1 MRADVNME
9 ATRSKQSVQLGHQ
22 TSDRR
27 CIPCPDSGET
37 GGSSKD
43 QKVTAVVQRCNQDEG
58 KSPQTSTPAEGKVRR
73 SFVSLPALN
82 PERVRTAKALADK
95 AVKMHKVFYI
105 QGPYPV
111 IRAAL
116 RSRGWVEQRVH
127 PPNHHAHQRHSDEG
141 RASSNDAGDSD
152 DDDGDLDESVTVSQM
167 LFLILLGVDVYLYPI
182 INLHC
187 TFFSDNSD
195 SVEKEQDPDGLYD
208 LMSRLVRNEMV
219 YFYWTNRRDA
229 INNNS
234 LQKEQI
240 TNHFAKAGSFT
251 TKVGLCVN
259 LRNLHWFDSADPDTF
274 FPRCYRLGAED
285 EKHAFIEDYKRTACT
300 SFLKYIVER
309 EQGVQGEGMS
319 HNIRAEGKLSK
330 RRSRPVVLSKMINSA
345 LKVCHEFLE
354 SLQHNDIDINLETPQ
369 TLTNEEWAE
378 FINSY
383 YLVVHGGAEIE
394 NSDHFVT
401 CCKAM
406 LQRLVEVSPQ
416 LHIDGIHNIWIIKP
430 GAKSRGRG
438 IKCTRRLDQI
448 LRLVDSDPTIIKE
461 SKWVVQKYLER
472 PLLIYGTK
480 FDVRQWFLVTD
491 WNPLTVWF
499 YKKCYLRF
507 STQPYS
513 LDTLDSSV
521 HLCNNSIQKHLRPSQ
536 QRHRGI
542 PADNMWSDDQFRTFL
557 SSQGQEAQWQTVV
570 VPGMKRAVIHALQT
584 TQDLMESRKNTF
596 ELYGADFM
604 FGHDLRPW
612 LLELNASPTMAPSTP
627 VTARLCTAV
636 QEDTLRVVLDWRAD
650 RTANTGD
657 FQLIYRQAAVD
668 VPQYVGVNL
677 LVEGFKVKC
686 PCPLPPLRSS
696 NRSAPKRRRPVK
708 EKEPAGE
715 KVKPLPKM
723 LLKSAEAPLKNISSG
738 VLPPP
743 PLPSE
748 PPGPFPIETFTIHLP
763 MTVKSIHLPISDQ
776 SHSVLLWK
784 RRPEVSKVCS
794 EKDQPCTTEKHQGPT
809 LSLEINVPKQ
819 SRQATTSTLSA

>member
-22 TSDRR
+22 TTERR
-27 CIPCPDSGET
+27 CTPCPDSGEA

-43 QKVTAVVQRCNQDEG
+43 QKVTAVVQQCNQDEG
-58 KSPQTSTPAEGKVRR
+58 KSPQTSTPPEGKVRH
-73 SFVSLPALN
+73 SFVRLPALN
-82 PERVRTAKALADK
+82 PERVKTAKALVDK
-95 AVKMHKVFYI
+95 AVKMRKVFYV

-152 DDDGDLDESVTVSQM
+152 DDD
-167 LFLILLGVDVYLYPI
+167 
-182 INLHC
+182 
-187 TFFSDNSD
+187 D
-195 SVEKEQDPDGLYD
+195 SVQKEQDPDGLYN

-285 EKHAFIEDYKRTACT
+285 EKHAFIEDYKRTACS

-309 EQGVQGEGMS
+309 EQVVQGEGTS
-319 HNIRAEGKLSK
+319 HNLQERKLGK
-330 RRSRPVVLSKMINSA
+330 RHSRPVVLSKMVKSA
-345 LKVCHEFLE
+345 LKMCHEFLE
-354 SLQHNDIDINLETPQ
+354 SLQHNDIDMNLETPQ
-369 TLTNEEWAE
+369 TLTKEEWAE

-406 LQRLVEVSPQ
+406 LQRLAEVSPQ

-448 LRLVDSDPTIIKE
+448 LRLVDGNPTLIKE

-570 VPGMKRAVIHALQT
+570 VPGMKKAVIHALQT

-612 LLELNASPTMAPSTP
+612 LLELNASPTMAPSTA

-657 FQLIYRQAAVD
+657 FQLIYRQAAID

-696 NRSAPKRRRPVK
+696 NCSTPKRRRPVK

-723 LLKSAEAPLKNISSG
+723 LLKSAETQVQNISSG
-738 VLPPP
+738 VLPPS
-743 PLPSE
+743 PLPPE
-748 PPGPFPIETFTIHLP
+748 LPGPFPIETFTIHLP
-763 MTVKSIHLPISDQ
+763 LTVKSIHVPISGQ

-794 EKDQPCTTEKHQGPT
+794 EKDQPRTIEKHQGPS